1 VRTLF
6 VSLLFG
12 FAAIS
17 NNCGQ
22 NPIDS
27 ARYLYSES
35 SRARVAGDFHRS
47 AALLNLIIAG
57 EYTLPN
63 YNLALIHNALG
74 YALYEIGNLE
84 EAYKEYRIAEDLLSL
99 EDSTKL
105 DLRISIHINQ
115 GLYYKALGDYPQS
128 LQYNNEAFRLLSMIP
143 AWDTLSYNKLSTI
156 LLNRGITL
164 YHLGR
169 FDEALV
175 DLRECEQIKKE
186 HHHPYLGSV
195 YFNLARVHQSL
206 GDHEASLENYGR
218 SIDQWIS
225 EYDSAYY
232 ELANIYLHFG
242 QFLASQGKNEQGF
255 GYLQKALQNYQLNYG
270 PVHPLTAA
278 CYESLASFSLDT
290 GSWEKALDYLQ
301 QALQSMF
308 GDFESQDPMVNPEL
322 QSSGHDLTF
331 LNILATKALVLE
343 QASGDFTS
351 TLEKTKYLEAAL
363 ANNLLAVEVLDQV
376 QNPFLSAESRM
387 QLNAQQKDLFATGIR
402 LNLEL
407 FGLSGDQE
415 HVENAFLMAARGKSR
430 ELLFEM
436 NEKEW
441 LYLESLPDTVA
452 LKATELKR
460 KNHHIA
466 NLLQVENLSMNPDS
480 ARLLDL
486 QDQLFQTNDSFFKQ
500 MEELHRD
507 FPEIS
512 RFESTPN
519 EFSLPQIRRKL
530 KRNETL
536 VEYFLPGAD
545 AGGQEPLYI
554 FVVTKHQCHFYQG
567 TLGSE
572 FRQNLLTL
580 TRHLH
585 DFVPYAETPERFDSL
600 KHALNGL
607 YLDIFSPIESLVKTR
622 QLIVVPD
629 EGLSYVPFDA
639 LITHLDPDFLPNYAG
654 IPYLLYEYN
663 ISYMYNSQ
671 LNRRKH
677 PLAMHIP
684 KVNAWIPG
692 HVVNPARGDGYL
704 QGAQEEV
711 RDILEITKGHRIQE
725 SLEKPELMGVME
737 ESSIL
742 HLAMHSLAVENTG
755 ISPYFI
761 LDSIRDPL
769 LGNRMH
775 NYEINALNL
784 STPMVVLSSCETAGG
799 QLHKGEGI
807 LSLSRSFLQ
816 AGAASVVHSLW
827 PVEDGKSKEIMV
839 GFYGELSRGVSKS
852 RALARVKKQYIAEN
866 PPFYTHPY
874 YWAAFQIT
882 GDTSPLHSRRQVIL
896 VLGSILVAF
905 LIFYGVK
912 RRSFF
917 RRD

>member
-1 VRTLF
+1 LRKLFFTL
-6 VSLLFG
+6 LLG
-12 FAAIS
+12 LAAIAAA
-17 NNCGQ
+17 CGQ
-22 NPIDS
+22 NASDS
-27 ARYLYSES
+27 ARYLFGEYSQ
-35 SRARVAGDFHRS
+35 AWAQGDFMRS
-47 AALLNLIIAG
+47 EVLLERIL
-57 EYTLPN
+57 EKDYPLSD
-63 YNLALIHNALG
+63 YRLALVHNRLG
-74 YALYEIGNLE
+74 YVYYETGRLE
-84 EAYKEYRIAEDLLSL
+84 EAFAQYRMAEGILPATGGNADQ
-99 EDSTKL
+99 
-105 DLRISIHINQ
+105 LRISILINQ
-115 GLYYKALGDYPQS
+115 ASYFRTLGDYPQS
-128 LQYNNEAFRLLSMIP
+128 LQYNNEAYRLLGEIP
-143 AWDTLSYNKLSTI
+143 EWNALSYDKLSTI

-600 KHALNGL
+600 KHALHGL
-607 YLDIFSPIESLVKTR
+607 YLDIFSP
-622 QLIVVPD
+622 
-629 EGLSYVPFDA
+629 
-639 LITHLDPDFLPNYAG
+639 
-654 IPYLLYEYN
+654 
-663 ISYMYNSQ
+663 
-671 LNRRKH
+671 LN
-677 PLAMHIP
+677 PL
-684 KVNAWIPG
+684 
-692 HVVNPARGDGYL
+692 
-704 QGAQEEV
+704 
-711 RDILEITKGHRIQE
+711 
-725 SLEKPELMGVME
+725 
-737 ESSIL
+737 
-742 HLAMHSLAVENTG
+742 
-755 ISPYFI
+755 
-761 LDSIRDPL
+761 
-769 LGNRMH
+769 
-775 NYEINALNL
+775 
-784 STPMVVLSSCETAGG
+784 
-799 QLHKGEGI
+799 
-807 LSLSRSFLQ
+807 
-816 AGAASVVHSLW
+816 
-827 PVEDGKSKEIMV
+827 
-839 GFYGELSRGVSKS
+839 
-852 RALARVKKQYIAEN
+852 
-866 PPFYTHPY
+866 
-874 YWAAFQIT
+874 
-882 GDTSPLHSRRQVIL
+882 
-896 VLGSILVAF
+896 
-905 LIFYGVK
+905 
-912 RRSFF
+912 
-917 RRD
+917 